1 MIGPAKKACL
11 FMRAN
16 KQTNQSGDLRK
27 EDKVKRNPFSVDI
40 WRTDFSEVRSG
51 ITAAFPQF

>member
-1 MIGPAKKACL
+1 MSVYESE
-11 FMRAN
+11 AN

-27 EDKVKRNPFSVDI
+27 EDEVKRNSFSVDI

-51 ITAAFPQF
+51 ITAAFPHF